1 VRLRGEVSSET
12 RQQVIELLRRMVC
25 RPAGQLEDQIIRAR
39 LIKANGQAENQIIWR
54 SGSTNGVNMAAM
66 LLDLINHWLD
76 NMAAG
81 PSPLTMEKVVSN
93 KPRSAADTCWDLSGN
108 KNGAG
113 HPVQHDLS
121 SLQSPAATGWTG
133 VDQISL
139 EVHLKPINFK
149 DYEVIFTPSEEAQ
162 LPSFFLHGVCCYS
175 KPGVGEL
182 SI

>member
-1 VRLRGEVSSET
+1 
-12 RQQVIELLRRMVC
+12 
-25 RPAGQLEDQIIRAR
+25 
-39 LIKANGQAENQIIWR
+39 
-54 SGSTNGVNMAAM
+54 MAAM

-93 KPRSAADTCWDLSGN
+93 KPPSAADTCWDLSGN

-149 DYEVIFTPSEEAQ
+149 DYEVIFTPSERSSVAEL
-162 LPSFFLHGVCCYS
+162 LPAWRMLLLQARRWRAANLRHVL
-175 KPGVGEL
+175 KL
-182 SI
+182 

>member
-1 VRLRGEVSSET
+1 
-12 RQQVIELLRRMVC
+12 
-25 RPAGQLEDQIIRAR
+25 
-39 LIKANGQAENQIIWR
+39 
-54 SGSTNGVNMAAM
+54 MAAM

-76 NMAAG
+76 NMAAS

-93 KPRSAADTCWDLSGN
+93 KPPSAADTCWDLSGN

-149 DYEVIFTPSEEAQ
+149 DYEVILRRPKKLSCRASSCMAYAAIPSPALASCQSKARFEIVSNSDRVPEASEAIDPASSRS
-162 LPSFFLHGVCCYS
+162 LSLSALHHSDSTSTCLIAALGH
-175 KPGVGEL
+175 GQ
-182 SI
+182 